1 MSYDVLIHFIS
12 TPLDLIIYDKLLIL
26 SLSFLLILIKYKIII
41 VDALVSSLSVV
52 KNVFHHVDI

>member
-41 VDALVSSLSVV
+41 VDALVSSLSAV